1 MSAGNAQNSKK
12 SQAQAQAQV
21 TPAQAQ
27 AAGLMSAFQ
36 NVDARLGQAT
46 NVLRGARTLQQVR
59 RNVKAGKDL
68 QAQSQAQT
76 RAQVQAQAQSQA
88 VKSQAQT
95 RGVQQSRAQ
104 NAARAQVNVQS
115 KRQSNSGRQTTAVA
129 YNAQTQV
136 VKGPQS
142 HLDELQRHLS
152 SVQGRLRGVQDRVT
166 TLQHKPAPSSN
177 GLLKVFKS
185 KKLSTGPLG
194 GKFYKMYVSGT
205 R

>member
-12 SQAQAQAQV
+12 SQAQA

-76 RAQVQAQAQSQA
+76 RAQVQAQAQANVQVQA
-88 VKSQAQT
+88 AKAQANAQT
-95 RGVQQSRAQ
+95 RVQSRAQ
-104 NAARAQVNVQS
+104 NAARAQANVQS
-115 KRQSNSGRQTTAVA
+115 KRQSNSGRQTTAVS
-129 YNAQTQV
+129 NAQTQV
-136 VKGPQS
+136 AKGPQS
-142 HLDELQRHLS
+142 HLEELQRHLG

-185 KKLSTGPLG
+185 KKLLTGPLG